1 MKHLISLLGLF
12 TVISFSIQINAQESC
27 KVLIPEIDS
36 IYIGKCKKGLAHGKG
51 DAFGVDSYSGRF
63 ANGLPNGKGT
73 YTWADGS
80 IYTGGWMA
88 GKLHGEGTLII
99 KLDERDSIV
108 DGLWDKDKY
117 MGPKPIA
124 PRIITKVG
132 VDRFSIKPAGGIKD
146 RVLIDILQNGTRN
159 TGISNFLISTSKG
172 VETSLGYSVGYDY
185 IDFPVRI
192 RVSYMTFNKLKSE
205 QYQVIFE
212 FEISE
217 PGDWVVEIH
226 N

>member
-1 MKHLISLLGLF
+1 MKHLNLLLVFF
-12 TVISFSIQINAQESC
+12 TLISFSTHSSSQENC
-27 KVLIPEIDS
+27 KVLMPGIDS
-36 IYIGKCKKGLAHGKG
+36 LYIGKCKKGLAHGKG
-51 DAFGVDSYSGRF
+51 DAFGVDKYSGRF
-63 ANGLPNGKGT
+63 SKGLPNGKGT

-88 GKLHGEGTLII
+88 GKLHGEGTLIL
-99 KLDERDSIV
+99 KLEERDSIV
-108 DGLWDKDKY
+108 DGIWEDDKY
-117 MGPKPIA
+117 IGPKPIA

-132 VDRFSIKPAGGIKD
+132 VDRFSIKPTGGIKD

-192 RVSYMTFNKLKSE
+192 KVNYITFNKLKSE

-212 FEISE
+212 FEISD
-217 PGDWVVEIH
+217 PGDWIVEIH